1 MFPVAVAQQH
11 AEFIA
16 AHAVAVTVA
25 RIGLLDARGDLG
37 KADIA
42 FHVAIS
48 VVDLLEVVHV
58 EDDEHLAAAAHL
70 RRAIEIAVLIQK
82 ARERVELVPHLAA
95 IDEIQHRKQR
105 DAQPCHV
112 QLRQRDLDDRL
123 RRQKDDERIEQ
134 YAAAILKLPR
144 RNDRGHGKV
153 GERGEIHHDIERKI
167 RSARIDIIL
176 ADGKHHPAWEQRG
189 EEEQIYDLAA
199 HRRFEFAADDRLLI
213 QRVHKARRHRGR
225 QAETEVVRQNIQTA
239 QMHRRTVNQ
248 NRDDLEDRDHADERK
263 GEEKAALLLS
273 VERFA
278 QLCEDAHERQHEEVD
293 RR

>member
-16 AHAVAVTVA
+16 ARAVAVTVA

-58 EDDEHLAAAAHL
+58 EDNEHLAAAAHL

-123 RRQKDDERIEQ
+123 RRQKDDERIDQ
-134 YAAAILKLPR
+134 YAAAILEHTRRDGRTGRKINKRGKVR
-144 RNDRGHGKV
+144 RNVKREKV
-153 GERGEIHHDIERKI
+153 A
-167 RSARIDIIL
+167 ARIKVLL
-176 ADGKHHPAWEQRG
+176 AHGEHHPARQHQRQRN
-189 EEEQIYDLAA
+189 EIRRLARD
-199 HRRFEFAADDRLLI
+199 RRFESAPDALLFVQHI
-213 QRVHKARRHRGR
+213 HKAQRHRGR

-248 NRDDLEDRDHADERK
+248 DRDDLEDRDHADEHK

>member
-1 MFPVAVAQQH
+1 M
-11 AEFIA
+11 
-16 AHAVAVTVA
+16 
-25 RIGLLDARGDLG
+25 
-37 KADIA
+37 
-42 FHVAIS
+42 AIS
-48 VVDLLEVVHV
+48 VVDLLEIVHI

-123 RRQKDDERIEQ
+123 RRQKDDERIDQ
-134 YAAAILKLPR
+134 YAAAILEHTR
-144 RNDRGHGKV
+144 RDGRTGREVNKRGKV
-153 GERGEIHHDIERKI
+153 RRDVKREKVA
-167 RSARIDIIL
+167 ARIKVLL
-176 ADGKHHPAWEQRG
+176 AHGEHHPARQRQRQRN
-189 EEEQIYDLAA
+189 EIRRLARD
-199 HRRFEFAADDRLLI
+199 RRFEPAPDALLFVQHI
-213 QRVHKARRHRGR
+213 HKAQRHRGQ
-225 QAETEVVRQNIQTA
+225 QAKAEVVRQNIQPA
-239 QMHRRTVNQ
+239 QMHRCAVNQ
-248 NRDDLEDRDHADERK
+248 NRDDLEDRDRADEHK